1 MADHM
6 SPVALAALLS
16 GAQFVISMRL
26 HCILL
31 AALSGTPAVALSY
44 DCKIDSAMEYLEQT
58 TTLDAFFFTEEM
70 LLDACRTVS
79 ARGEG
84 ARTRLRRRSEEL
96 FHIAQRDTNIA
107 AGLLTSSE
115 PVGRENS
122 KDAPVSVKL

>member
-6 SPVALAALLS
+6 SPVSLATLLS

-70 LLDACRTVS
+70 LLDACSTVS

-84 ARTRLRRRSEEL
+84 ARARLRRRSEEL
-96 FHIAQRDTNIA
+96 YHIAQRDSNTA
-107 AGLLTSSE
+107 AGLLTAGESMGHE
-115 PVGRENS
+115 DRR
-122 KDAPVSVKL
+122 DAPVSVKL